1 MQLKI
6 DLPKTVMKHNDTG
19 GQESMG
25 VNPDRLPPKHTLW
38 RNLPVTHASRRILSG
53 LAGIA
58 LAVLAAIPA
67 CAQDDAAKNF
77 PVRPIRIIVGY
88 AAGGGNDIVMRIL
101 APKMAEGLGQPVVV
115 ENKPGAQSIVA
126 AEYVA
131 KAAPDGYTLLMGAS
145 GPIAINPAIY
155 SRLPYAPL
163 RDFVPISMIGSFPL
177 ILVVNPA
184 LPIRSVREL
193 VDYAKAHPDQANY
206 GASAAPFQLAS
217 ELLNLRTGARFAY
230 IPYKGSNE
238 STNAVMSG
246 QVTMTIADPPPVTG
260 PLSGGRVRGLA
271 ITSATR
277 HPAWPD
283 LPTMAEAG
291 IPDIEVV
298 LWSGLLAPAG
308 THAAVVRR
316 LQDEVARVVRLPE
329 IRERL
334 AGLAIDPAGN
344 SAEEFARIIAADIAK
359 WTAVAKA
366 ANIKAD

>member
-1 MQLKI
+1 MLLAGCRHLAQ
-6 DLPKTVMKHNDTG
+6 
-19 GQESMG
+19 
-25 VNPDRLPPKHTLW
+25 
-38 RNLPVTHASRRILSG
+38 

-58 LAVLAAIPA
+58 LALLVAASA
-67 CAQDDAAKNF
+67 CAQEDAVRNF
-77 PVRPIRIIVGY
+77 PSKPIRIVVGY
-88 AAGGGNDIVMRIL
+88 AAGGGNDIVMRII
-101 APKMAEGLGQPVVV
+101 APKMAEGLGQPVIV

-131 KAAPDGYTLLMGAS
+131 RAAADGYTLLMGAS
-145 GPIAINPAIY
+145 GPIAMNPATY

-177 ILVVNPA
+177 IMVVNPA
-184 LPIRSVREL
+184 LPIRSVKEL
-193 VDYAKAHPDQANY
+193 VDYAKAHPDKANY

-217 ELLNLRTGARFAY
+217 ELLNLRTGARFAH

-246 QVTMTIADPPPVTG
+246 QVTMTIADPPPVAG
-260 PLSGGRVRGLA
+260 PLTGGRVRGLA

-291 IPDIEVV
+291 IPDIEIV

-308 THAAVVRR
+308 TPAAIVSK
-316 LQDEVARVVRLPE
+316 LQNEVARVVRLPE
-329 IRERL
+329 IRDRL
-334 AGLAIDPAGN
+334 AGLAIDPVGN
-344 SAEEFARIIAADIAK
+344 TSEEFARIIAADIAK

>member
-1 MQLKI
+1 M
-6 DLPKTVMKHNDTG
+6 
-19 GQESMG
+19 
-25 VNPDRLPPKHTLW
+25 NPQFVQRRNTHPRRPREPACAHRLFA
-38 RNLPVTHASRRILSG
+38 R

-58 LAVLAAIPA
+58 LVSLVALSAWAQEDLAR
-67 CAQDDAAKNF
+67 NF
-77 PVRPIRIIVGY
+77 PGKPIRIIVGY
-88 AAGGGNDIVMRIL
+88 AAGGGNDIVLRLI
-101 APKMAEGLGQPVVV
+101 APKLAEGLGQVIIV

-145 GPIAINPAIY
+145 GPIAINPATY
-155 SRLPYAPL
+155 SKLSYSPL

-177 ILVVNPA
+177 IMVVNA
-184 LPIRSVREL
+184 ASPIRSVKEL
-193 VDYAKAHPDQANY
+193 VAYAKANPDKANY

-238 STNAVMSG
+238 SINAVMSG
-246 QVTMTIADPPPVTG
+246 QVTMTIADPPPATG
-260 PLSGGRVRGLA
+260 PLMGGRVRALA
-271 ITSATR
+271 VTSAAR

-283 LPTMAEAG
+283 IPTMAEAG
-291 IPDIEVV
+291 IPDIEIV

-308 THAAVVRR
+308 TPAAIVRK

-334 AGLAIDPAGN
+334 AGMAIDPVGN
-344 SAEEFARIIAADIAK
+344 TSEEFARIIAADIAK

>member
-1 MQLKI
+1 MNRH
-6 DLPKTVMKHNDTG
+6 DLRKGDARRRASP
-19 GQESMG
+19 
-25 VNPDRLPPKHTLW
+25 RLNFWHQ
-38 RNLPVTHASRRILSG
+38 RFAQ
-53 LAGIA
+53 LAGVA
-58 LAVLAAIPA
+58 LGSLLAACA
-67 CAQDDAAKNF
+67 CAQEDPAKNF
-77 PVRPIRIIVGY
+77 PNKPIRVIVGY
-88 AAGGGNDIVMRIL
+88 AAGGGNDIVMRIV
-101 APKMAEGLGQPVVV
+101 APKMAEGLGQPVIV

-126 AEYVA
+126 AEHVA

-145 GPIAINPAIY
+145 GPITMNPALY

-177 ILVVNPA
+177 IMVVNPA

-193 VDYAKAHPDQANY
+193 VDYAKANPDKANY

-217 ELLNLRTGARFAY
+217 ELLNQRTGARFAH

-260 PLSGGRVRGLA
+260 PLAGGRVRGLA

-283 LPTMAEAG
+283 IPTMAEAG
-291 IPDIEVV
+291 VADIEIV

-308 THAAVVRR
+308 TPAAIVRK
-316 LQDEVARVVRLPE
+316 LQEEVARVVRLAE

-334 AGLAIDPAGN
+334 ASLAIDPAGN
-344 SAEEFARIIAADIAK
+344 SSEEFARFIAADIAK
-359 WTAVAKA
+359 WTGVAKA